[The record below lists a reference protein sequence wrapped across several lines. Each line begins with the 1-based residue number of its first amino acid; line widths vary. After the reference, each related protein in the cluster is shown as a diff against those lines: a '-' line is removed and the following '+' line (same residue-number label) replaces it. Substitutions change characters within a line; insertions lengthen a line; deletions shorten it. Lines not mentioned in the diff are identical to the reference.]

1 MLGRQE
7 LFSLPVCT
15 STLWEHTLVWQN
27 TARLT
32 TIGDVADP
40 EASDSPADPVMVRSY
55 LATCA
60 GLLRPAIPRQ
70 RNVMSRKHTM
80 AKAKSQGCLDGTVPI
95 LRALDLLEDRLVNVD
110 RESPLGAE
118 FQGPFKLCGRG
129 QLFVRVSARPPL
141 SYSAQSLD
149 EAGKRSLSTG
159 GCLPVGV
166 LRLRP
171 RGSER
176 HAMAERDGGEPNTLS

>member
-32 TIGDVADP
+32 TVGDVADP

-95 LRALDLLEDRLVNVD
+95 LRTRPARGPSRERRSREPAWRRIPGPARALWEGSALCQSVCSAIPILL
-110 RESPLGAE
+110 
-118 FQGPFKLCGRG
+118 GPAARRDWRAQPVHGWLSSGR
-129 QLFVRVSARPPL
+129 RSAPASAR
-141 SYSAQSLD
+141 
-149 EAGKRSLSTG
+149 
-159 GCLPVGV
+159 
-166 LRLRP
+166 
-171 RGSER
+171 
-176 HAMAERDGGEPNTLS
+176 